1 MANRDGGRRENWRG
15 ETNKTHNGKQRKDAP
30 VLRCFKCRQPGHKA
44 AECRNKN
51 NRSSN
56 EKRANNVCLQVY
68 GTARAPARD
77 WCLDSGATTHLC
89 NDIGLF
95 REIDCSRRGVLNLAN
110 DSATETTGEGTV
122 LFEASAVDGR
132 PEVSLRSALHV
143 PDLRTN
149 LLSVSKITDRGFEV
163 CFRRKE
169 ATICDQN
176 GRLRLRAD
184 RVGDLYCVH
193 AVEPATARAPGRPRI
208 VRTGS
213 RGRPRKVH
221 RTVSSQNLE
230 NVTIMEAQDVGDV
243 ANVEHTFMSKI
254 PMKEAMRGPD
264 VEDWRR
270 AIADEIKSVL
280 KNETFKLVDRPR

>member
-1 MANRDGGRRENWRG
+1 M
-15 ETNKTHNGKQRKDAP
+15 
-30 VLRCFKCRQPGHKA
+30 C
-44 AECRNKN
+44 
-51 NRSSN
+51 
-56 EKRANNVCLQVY
+56 
-68 GTARAPARD
+68 APARD

-89 NDIGLF
+89 NDIELF

-184 RVGDLYCVH
+184 RVGDLYYVH

-213 RGRPRKVH
+213 RGRPNKVY
-221 RTVSSQNLE
+221 RTVGPQNVE
-230 NVTIMEAQDVGDV
+230 NVATMEAQDVEDV
-243 ANVEHTFMSKI
+243 TTTETQN
-254 PMKEAMRGPD
+254 EAFGVR
-264 VEDWRR
+264 
-270 AIADEIKSVL
+270 
-280 KNETFKLVDRPR
+280 